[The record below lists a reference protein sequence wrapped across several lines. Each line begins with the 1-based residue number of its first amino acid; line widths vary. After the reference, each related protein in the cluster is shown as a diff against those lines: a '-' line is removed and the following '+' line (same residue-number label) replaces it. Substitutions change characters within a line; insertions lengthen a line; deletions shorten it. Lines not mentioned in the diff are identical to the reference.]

1 MGKVFELEIE
11 TTNKEEIIDITSEIE
26 YIVEQRDIEEG
37 MICLYVPHTSA
48 AVTIHRKLDDPKK
61 PRLPELL
68 EKVNPEEEAS
78 PYTKAA
84 LVAPTEILVVKDR
97 KVILGSNQRIY
108 LYEFNGPKKRRM
120 FMYISD

>member
-11 TTNKEEIIDITSEIE
+11 TKNKEEIIDITSEIE
-26 YIVEQRDIEEG
+26 NMVELRDIEEG
-37 MICLYVPHTSA
+37 IICLYVPHTSA

-68 EKVNPEEEAS
+68 EKVNPEEETN

-84 LVAPTEILVVKDR
+84 LVAPTEILVIKDR
-97 KVILGSNQRIY
+97 KVVLGSNQRVY
-108 LYEFNGPKKRRM
+108 LYEFNGPRKRRV
-120 FMYISD
+120 FLYISD